1 MAKLSNIEGVN
12 KPRSIFS
19 IFWFII
25 KLSWRNNKWVFSA
38 AVLTTITIVSFQFI
52 NSYSFAQIINI
63 LTAPNPTWK
72 LIIPFLILIVILD
85 YLPNILGFTE
95 ASLTEY
101 IDRSLRIELEQLVY
115 KKISNLDIATI
126 EQPDFQDT
134 LYQINSRGIAGMINI
149 NFWLFTL
156 IRQGFRVIVSLF
168 ILFSLSKLGL
178 LILVLSALPIYIYES
193 WRAKRLGKIFASQT
207 ETNRKAGSRVG
218 AFNNKDALIEVKFF
232 GLGNYFLEKIKGIR
246 LNHHKHLS
254 KDDVQTIPLYAG
266 SQLFPQAGI
275 LVSIVAVISDV
286 IKGLR
291 PIGTLSFI
299 WSTLWSFSS
308 GFQSILRSIGRL
320 EEHGT
325 YASKLMNMLELQP
338 YVSENKNGIAYDSK
352 ISPVIEFKNVS
363 FSYPGSE
370 SDVLKNINTIISA
383 NSETALVG
391 LNGAGKTTLL
401 RLLSRVYD
409 PTSGD
414 IFVNGINLKDYSLS
428 SWRSALG
435 IMLQDYT
442 VYQDETIKENITFA
456 QGKEDLAFFDKV
468 AIETGVAEY
477 AKSYTDGFNQMIGK
491 EYRGGVELS
500 KGQKQKLV
508 LARTLYQNHP
518 FLILDEPTAA
528 IDALS
533 EDYIFKALRNN
544 HKDQTRV
551 IISHKFSN
559 VRDADQIILIEHGT
573 VIEQGS
579 HDELMKIKKGKY
591 KELFELQA
599 EGYK

>member
-1 MAKLSNIEGVN
+1 MAKLPNLETIE
-12 KPRSIFS
+12 KPKGIFR

-25 KLSWRNNKWVFSA
+25 KLSWRSNKWIFLS
-38 AVLTTITIVSFQFI
+38 AVLTTLVIVGFQFL
-52 NSYSFAQIINI
+52 NSYSFAQILNI
-63 LTAPNPTWK
+63 LVSPDPTWK
-72 LIIPFLILIVILD
+72 RIIPFLILIVFLD
-85 YLPNILGFTE
+85 YLPSVLGFLQ
-95 ASLTEY
+95 ASLTDF
-101 IDRSLRIELEQLVY
+101 IDRALRIDLEQLVY

-126 EQPDFQDT
+126 EQPDFQDM

-156 IRQGFRVIVSLF
+156 IRQGSKVVVALF
-168 ILFSLSKLGL
+168 ILFTLSKLGL
-178 LILVLSALPIYIYES
+178 SILILSTIPIYFYES

-207 ETNRKAGSRVG
+207 ETNRKAGSRVD

-246 LNHHKHLS
+246 MTHHNHLS
-254 KDDVQTIPLYAG
+254 SDDVKTIPLYAG
-266 SQLFPQAGI
+266 SQIFPQAGI
-275 LVSIVAVISDV
+275 IVSIVAIIGDV
-286 IKGLR
+286 IKGTR

-299 WSTLWSFSS
+299 WGTLWSFSE
-308 GFQSILRSIGRL
+308 GFTAILRSVGRL
-320 EEHGT
+320 EEHGA
-325 YASKLMNMLELQP
+325 YASKLMNMLDMDS
-338 YVSENKNGIAYDSK
+338 YVSENVNGKKYD
-352 ISPVIEFKNVS
+352 PNLPPTIEFKNVS
-363 FSYPGSE
+363 FAYPGS
-370 SDVLKNINTIISA
+370 DRVVLSNINTVISA

-409 PTSGD
+409 PTEGQ
-414 IFVNGINLKDYSLS
+414 ILVNGIDLKEYSLR
-428 SWRSALG
+428 SWRDALG
-435 IMLQDYT
+435 IMLQDYK
-442 VYQDETIKENITFA
+442 VYQDESIKENITFA
-456 QGKEDLAFFDKV
+456 QGKEDKDRLRKTV
-468 AIETGVAEY
+468 EETGVGEY
-477 AKSYTDGFNQMIGK
+477 AKSYASGVDQMIGK

-500 KGQKQKLV
+500 KGQMQKLV
-508 LARTLYQNHP
+508 LARTLYQNHS

-544 HKDQTRV
+544 HRGQTRV

-559 VRDADQIILIEHGT
+559 VRDADKIILIKNGT
-573 VIEQGS
+573 VLEQGN
-579 HDELMKIKKGKY
+579 HEELMELGGTY

>member
-1 MAKLSNIEGVN
+1 MAKLPNLETIE
-12 KPRSIFS
+12 KPKGIFR

-25 KLSWRNNKWVFSA
+25 KLSWRSNKWIFLS
-38 AVLTTITIVSFQFI
+38 AVLTTLVIVGFQFL
-52 NSYSFAQIINI
+52 NSYSFAQILNI
-63 LTAPNPTWK
+63 LVSPDPTWK
-72 LIIPFLILIVILD
+72 RIIPFLILIVFLD
-85 YLPNILGFTE
+85 YLPSVLGFLQ
-95 ASLTEY
+95 ASLTDF
-101 IDRSLRIELEQLVY
+101 IDRALRIDLEQLVY

-126 EQPDFQDT
+126 EQPDFQDM

-156 IRQGFRVIVSLF
+156 IRQGSKVVVALF
-168 ILFSLSKLGL
+168 ILFTLSKLGL
-178 LILVLSALPIYIYES
+178 SILILSTIPIYFYES

-207 ETNRKAGSRVG
+207 ETNRKAGSRVD

-246 LNHHKHLS
+246 MAHHNHLS
-254 KDDVQTIPLYAG
+254 SDDVKTIPLYAG
-266 SQLFPQAGI
+266 SQVFPQAGI
-275 LVSIVAVISDV
+275 IVSIVAIIGDV
-286 IKGLR
+286 IKGVR

-299 WSTLWSFSS
+299 WGTLWSFSE
-308 GFQSILRSIGRL
+308 GFTAILRSVGRL
-320 EEHGT
+320 EEHGA
-325 YASKLMNMLELQP
+325 YASKLMNMLDMDS
-338 YVSENKNGIAYDSK
+338 YVSENVNGKKYDSNL
-352 ISPVIEFKNVS
+352 PPTIEFKNVS
-363 FSYPGSE
+363 FAYPGS
-370 SDVLKNINTIISA
+370 DRVVLSNINTVISA

-409 PTSGD
+409 PTEGQ
-414 IFVNGINLKDYSLS
+414 ILINGVDLKEYSLR
-428 SWRSALG
+428 SWRDALG
-435 IMLQDYT
+435 IMLQDYK
-442 VYQDETIKENITFA
+442 VYQDESIKENITFA
-456 QGKEDLAFFDKV
+456 QGKEDKDRLRKTV
-468 AIETGVAEY
+468 EETGVGEY
-477 AKSYTDGFNQMIGK
+477 AKSYASGVDQMIGK

-500 KGQKQKLV
+500 KGQMQKLV
-508 LARTLYQNHP
+508 LARTLYQNHS

-544 HKDQTRV
+544 HRGQTRV

-559 VRDADQIILIEHGT
+559 VRDADKIILIKNGT
-573 VIEQGS
+573 VLEQGN
-579 HDELMKIKKGKY
+579 HEELMELGGTY

>member
-1 MAKLSNIEGVN
+1 MAKLSNMEHVE
-12 KPRSIFS
+12 KPRSIFK

-25 KLSWRNNKWVFSA
+25 KLSWRSNKWVFSG
-38 AVLTTITIVSFQFI
+38 AVLTTITIVSLQFL

-72 LIIPFLILIVILD
+72 LILPFLIIIVVLD

-95 ASLTEY
+95 SSLTEY

-115 KKISNLDIATI
+115 NKISNLDIATI
-126 EQPDFQDT
+126 EQPDFQDM

-156 IRQGFRVIVSLF
+156 IRQGFRVTLSLF
-168 ILFSLSKLGL
+168 ILFTLSKLGL
-178 LILVLSALPIYIYES
+178 LILVLSAFPIYIYES

-207 ETNRKAGSRVG
+207 ETNRKAGSRIG
-218 AFNNKDALIEVKFF
+218 AFNSKDALIEVKFF

-246 LNHHKHLS
+246 LNHHNHLS
-254 KDDVQTIPLYAG
+254 KDDVQTIPFYAG
-266 SQLFPQAGI
+266 SQLFPQIGI
-275 LVSIVAVISDV
+275 LVSIVAVIGDV

-308 GFQSILRSIGRL
+308 GFQSILRSVGRL

-325 YASKLMNMLELQP
+325 YASKLMNMLELKP
-338 YVSENKNGIAYDSK
+338 YVSENKEGYIYNS
-352 ISPVIEFKNVS
+352 SVPPTIEFKNVS
-363 FSYPGSE
+363 FSYPGSDRE
-370 SDVLKNINTIISA
+370 ILKNINTIISE

-409 PTSGD
+409 PTSGE
-414 IFVNGINLKDYSLS
+414 IIVNGKNLKEYSLE
-428 SWRSALG
+428 SWRNALG

-456 QGKEDLAFFDKV
+456 QGNEDAELLEQV
-468 AIETGVAEY
+468 SGETGVAEY
-477 AKSYTDGFNQMIGK
+477 SQSYADGINQMIGK

-544 HKDQTRV
+544 HKNQTRV

-559 VRDADQIILIEHGT
+559 VRDADKIILIEHGT
-573 VIEQGS
+573 IIEQGS
-579 HDELMKIKKGKY
+579 HTELMEINNGRY

>member
-1 MAKLSNIEGVN
+1 MAKLSNMEHVE
-12 KPRSIFS
+12 KPRSIFK

-25 KLSWRNNKWVFSA
+25 KLSWRNNKWVFSG
-38 AVLTTITIVSFQFI
+38 AVLTTITIVSLQFL

-72 LIIPFLILIVILD
+72 LIFPFLAIIVILD
-85 YLPNILGFTE
+85 YLPTILGFTE

-126 EQPDFQDT
+126 EQPDFQDM

-156 IRQGFRVIVSLF
+156 IRQGFRVTLSLF
-168 ILFSLSKLGL
+168 ILFTLSKLGL
-178 LILVLSALPIYIYES
+178 LILVLSAFPIYIYES

-207 ETNRKAGSRVG
+207 ETNRKAGSRIG

-246 LNHHKHLS
+246 LSHHNHLS
-254 KDDVQTIPLYAG
+254 KDDVQTIPFYAG
-266 SQLFPQAGI
+266 SQLFPQIGI
-275 LVSIVAVISDV
+275 LVSIVAVIGDV

-308 GFQSILRSIGRL
+308 GFQSILRSVGRL

-325 YASKLMNMLELQP
+325 YASKLMNMLELKP
-338 YVSENKNGIAYDSK
+338 YVSENKNGYVYDST
-352 ISPVIEFKNVS
+352 IPPIIEFKNVS
-363 FSYPGSE
+363 FRYPGSDRE
-370 SDVLKNINTIISA
+370 ILKDVNTVISA

-409 PTSGD
+409 PTLGE
-414 IFVNGINLKDYSLS
+414 ILVNGKNLKEYSLD

-456 QGKEDLAFFDKV
+456 QGRETKELLKQV
-468 AIETGVAEY
+468 SSETGVTEY
-477 AKSYTDGFNQMIGK
+477 SQVYPDGINQMIGK

-508 LARTLYQNHP
+508 LARTLYQNRP
-518 FLILDEPTAA
+518 FIILDEPTAA

-544 HKDQTRV
+544 HKNQTRV

-559 VRDADQIILIEHGT
+559 VRDADKIILIEHGT
-573 VIEQGS
+573 IIEQGS
-579 HDELMKIKKGKY
+579 HSDLMKIKNGRY